1 MKQKSSLR
9 KYTLLL
15 IVVIGLLGVAAKPT
29 HDFHSSITHIEHVSG
44 KYEVTIRVFSDDL
57 EKAVTNFTKKKVHLD
72 AAEGEAL
79 VQNYL
84 SRHLKITSSNTS
96 HINWEW
102 IGMESDPES
111 TKIYL
116 EYKAKDNT
124 SLTVITTLLTE
135 LFDDQKNIITLERKG
150 NKESQLLDKANTSYT
165 FNLKN

>member
-1 MKQKSSLR
+1 MKHKSSLR
-9 KYTLLL
+9 KYNLVL
-15 IVVIGLLGVAAKPT
+15 IVLVGLIAVAAKPM
-29 HDFHSSITHIEHVSG
+29 HEFHSSITHIEHVSG
-44 KYEVTIRVFSDDL
+44 RYEVTIRVFSDDL
-57 EKAVTNFTKKKVHLD
+57 EKAVTNFTKKKVQLD
-72 AAEGEAL
+72 AAEGEAQ

-84 SRHLKITSSNTS
+84 SRNLKITSSGTS

-150 NKESQLLDKANTSYT
+150 NKESQLLDKSNTTYT
-165 FNLKN
+165 FNLRN